1 MFSST
6 SYLASHIHN
15 FVHNLINEKFNI
27 YKKKIS
33 LKYFHSLKELYI

>member
-6 SYLASHIHN
+6 SYLASHMHA

-27 YKKKIS
+27 YKKIS